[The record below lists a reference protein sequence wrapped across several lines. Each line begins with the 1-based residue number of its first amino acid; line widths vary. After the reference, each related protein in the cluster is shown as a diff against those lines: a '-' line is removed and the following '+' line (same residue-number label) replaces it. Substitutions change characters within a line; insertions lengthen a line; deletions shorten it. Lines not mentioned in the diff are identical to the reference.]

1 MIEKLKTA
9 WAFILANKKYFIV
22 GAAVLVACGMYF
34 AGCITG
40 CNLAG

>member
-9 WAFILANKKYFIV
+9 WAFVVTYKKYFII
-22 GAAVLVACGMYF
+22 GAALLIAGGLYF

-40 CNLAG
+40 CNMAG